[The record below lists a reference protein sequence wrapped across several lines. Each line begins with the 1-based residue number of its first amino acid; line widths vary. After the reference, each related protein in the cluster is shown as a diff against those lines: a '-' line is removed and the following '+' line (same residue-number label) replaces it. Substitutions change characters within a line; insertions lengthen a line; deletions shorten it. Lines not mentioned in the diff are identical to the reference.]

1 MVYLFNDK
9 YNLPTLSL
17 KPKFLGSI
25 TILERG
31 AFDRKKKK
39 KKEETLSVEIKKFV
53 HSLEK

>member
-9 YNLPTLSL
+9 CNLPTLSL
-17 KPKFLGSI
+17 KPKFLGST

-39 KKEETLSVEIKKFV
+39 KKGETLSVEAR
-53 HSLEK
+53 